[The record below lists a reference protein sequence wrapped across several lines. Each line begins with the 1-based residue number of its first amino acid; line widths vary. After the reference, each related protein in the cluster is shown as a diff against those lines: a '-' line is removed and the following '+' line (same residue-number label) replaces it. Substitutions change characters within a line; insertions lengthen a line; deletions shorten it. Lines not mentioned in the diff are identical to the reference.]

1 MKNNDIPI
9 PFKVVL
15 IGESGVG
22 KTSIITRYITDSF
35 SSVMLATTGASF
47 ASRTIEVDNQKIKFE
62 IWDTARQE
70 QYRSIAQIFYKN
82 ISGCILVYDI
92 SKRETYDEIKD
103 YWIKE
108 IKENAPDNLSM
119 LIIIIV

>member
-1 MKNNDIPI
+1 
-9 PFKVVL
+9 
-15 IGESGVG
+15 
-22 KTSIITRYITDSF
+22 
-35 SSVMLATTGASF
+35 MLATTGASF

-62 IWDTARQE
+62 IWDTAGQE

-82 ISGCILVYDI
+82 TSGCILVYDI

-103 YWIKE
+103 YWVKE
-108 IKENAPDNLSM
+108 IKENAPDDLSM

>member
-1 MKNNDIPI
+1 MKNNDMPI

-22 KTSIITRYITDSF
+22 KTSIITRYTTDSF
-35 SSVMLATTGASF
+35 LSVMLATTGASF

-62 IWDTARQE
+62 IWDTAGQE

-82 ISGCILVYDI
+82 TSGCILVYDI

-108 IKENAPDNLSM
+108 IKENAPDDLSM

>member
-22 KTSIITRYITDSF
+22 KTSIITRYTTDSF
-35 SSVMLATTGASF
+35 SSVMLATIGASF

-62 IWDTARQE
+62 IWDTAGQ
-70 QYRSIAQIFYKN
+70 
-82 ISGCILVYDI
+82 V
-92 SKRETYDEIKD
+92 
-103 YWIKE
+103 
-108 IKENAPDNLSM
+108 
-119 LIIIIV
+119 

>member
-22 KTSIITRYITDSF
+22 KTSIITRYTTDSF

-47 ASRTIEVDNQKIKFE
+47 ASRIIEVDNQKIKFE
-62 IWDTARQE
+62 IWDTAGQE

-82 ISGCILVYDI
+82 TSGCILVYDI

-108 IKENAPDNLSM
+108 IKENAPDDLSM

>member
-1 MKNNDIPI
+1 
-9 PFKVVL
+9 
-15 IGESGVG
+15 
-22 KTSIITRYITDSF
+22 
-35 SSVMLATTGASF
+35 MLLV
-47 ASRTIEVDNQKIKFE
+47 TIEVDNQKIKFE
-62 IWDTARQE
+62 IWDTAGQE

-82 ISGCILVYDI
+82 TSGCILVYDI

-108 IKENAPDNLSM
+108 IKENAPDDLSM

>member
-22 KTSIITRYITDSF
+22 KTSIITRDTTDSF

-47 ASRTIEVDNQKIKFE
+47 ASRTIEVDKCEKLK
-62 IWDTARQE
+62 
-70 QYRSIAQIFYKN
+70 SITFYKN
-82 ISGCILVYDI
+82 V
-92 SKRETYDEIKD
+92 K
-103 YWIKE
+103 
-108 IKENAPDNLSM
+108 
-119 LIIIIV
+119 

>member
-1 MKNNDIPI
+1 
-9 PFKVVL
+9 
-15 IGESGVG
+15 
-22 KTSIITRYITDSF
+22 
-35 SSVMLATTGASF
+35 MLATTGASF

-62 IWDTARQE
+62 IWDTAGQE

-82 ISGCILVYDI
+82 TSGCILVYDI

-108 IKENAPDNLSM
+108 IKENAPDDLSM

>member
-22 KTSIITRYITDSF
+22 KTSIITRYTTDSF

-47 ASRTIEVDNQKIKFE
+47 ASRIIEVDNQKIKFE
-62 IWDTARQE
+62 IWDTAGQE

-82 ISGCILVYDI
+82 TSGCILVYDI

-103 YWIKE
+103 Y
-108 IKENAPDNLSM
+108 
-119 LIIIIV
+119 

>member
-15 IGESGVG
+15 ISESGVG
-22 KTSIITRYITDSF
+22 KTSIITRYTTDSF

-47 ASRTIEVDNQKIKFE
+47 ASRTIEVDNQKIKL
-62 IWDTARQE
+62 DTAGQE

-82 ISGCILVYDI
+82 TSGCI
-92 SKRETYDEIKD
+92 
-103 YWIKE
+103 
-108 IKENAPDNLSM
+108 
-119 LIIIIV
+119 

>member
-22 KTSIITRYITDSF
+22 KTSIITRYTTDSF
-35 SSVMLATTGASF
+35 SSVMLTTTGASF

-62 IWDTARQE
+62 IWDTA
-70 QYRSIAQIFYKN
+70 
-82 ISGCILVYDI
+82 G
-92 SKRETYDEIKD
+92 
-103 YWIKE
+103 
-108 IKENAPDNLSM
+108 
-119 LIIIIV
+119 